1 MHGNIANIFDLN
13 IILLTAIIFVPLER
27 LLPMH
32 RGQKVFRRAWK
43 NDVVYL
49 LFNGLW
55 IKFGLGIFSAGI
67 MVLARAL
74 IPRSFQAAVAAQPL
88 LVQIIEVIF
97 LADLGFYAAHR
108 LFHTMP
114 WLWKFHQIH
123 HSIQEL
129 DWLAGHR
136 VHPLDQVLTKAAS
149 FALIL
154 PPGFSGKAIIIYFL
168 LYHWQSILVH
178 ANLRIGL
185 GPLRYFLA
193 LPEFHHWHHS
203 SNRLAYNKNLSGQ
216 LSFIDALF
224 GTLYLPRGHLPDT
237 YGIDNV
243 MPGTYISQLLYP
255 LKRY

>member
-1 MHGNIANIFDLN
+1 MYGYIASMFDIN
-13 IILLTAIIFVPLER
+13 VILLTALIFVPLER

-32 RGQKVFRRAWK
+32 MKQKVFRRAWK
-43 NDVVYL
+43 DDLIYL
-49 LFNGLW
+49 FFNRLW
-55 IKFGLGIFSAGI
+55 IKAGLGIFSAGI
-67 MVLARAL
+67 IDLAGAL
-74 IPRSFQAAVAAQPL
+74 IPRSFQEVVAAQSL

-154 PPGFSGKAIIIYFL
+154 PPGFSGKAIVIYFL
-168 LYHWQSILVH
+168 LCHWQSILVH
-178 ANLRIGL
+178 TNLRIGFGL
-185 GPLRYFLA
+185 LRYFLA

-203 SNRLAYNKNLSGQ
+203 SNRRAYNKNFSGQ

-224 GTLYLPRGHLPDT
+224 GPLYLPRDHLPDT

-243 MPGTYISQLLYP
+243 IPETYVSQLLYP
-255 LKRY
+255 LKRC

>member
-13 IILLTAIIFVPLER
+13 NILLTAIIFVPLER

-32 RGQKVFRRAWK
+32 MGQKVFRRAWK

-55 IKFGLGIFSAGI
+55 IKF
-67 MVLARAL
+67 
-74 IPRSFQAAVAAQPL
+74 
-88 LVQIIEVIF
+88 
-97 LADLGFYAAHR
+97 
-108 LFHTMP
+108 
-114 WLWKFHQIH
+114 
-123 HSIQEL
+123 
-129 DWLAGHR
+129 
-136 VHPLDQVLTKAAS
+136 
-149 FALIL
+149 
-154 PPGFSGKAIIIYFL
+154 
-168 LYHWQSILVH
+168 
-178 ANLRIGL
+178 LRIGL

-243 MPGTYISQLLYP
+243 MPGTY
-255 LKRY
+255 